1 MAVDREK
8 QMAEAEELLGD
19 RPPERG
25 FAKGLFFGEYLNDA
39 LLPYP
44 DRAHD
49 ERIAQLVARLRDFC
63 RDHVDP
69 VAIDRQAEIP
79 AEVINGLGQLGILGA
94 CLPRAAGGLE
104 LSQTSYC
111 QLQEVL
117 GAHCA
122 STALFVNAHPSIGPR
137 AIVLFG
143 NDEQRARYLPK
154 LA

>member
-1 MAVDREK
+1 
-8 QMAEAEELLGD
+8 
-19 RPPERG
+19 
-25 FAKGLFFGEYLNDA
+25 
-39 LLPYP
+39 
-44 DRAHD
+44 
-49 ERIAQLVARLRDFC
+49 
-63 RDHVDP
+63 
-69 VAIDRQAEIP
+69 EIP

-111 QLQEVL
+111 QLLEVL

-122 STALFVNAHPSIGPR
+122 STALFVNAHHSIGPR

-154 LA
+154 LATGEWISAFALTEPEAGSDAANVQTKATPTEDGRGYLIDGEKRWITNGGIAQV